1 MDNIFTSYNERR
13 IPSMMKKTLSIPIGA
28 AVAGVV
34 SLIVVK
40 KCKAVIKKVEK
51 ELEEEWRG
59 TKKW

>member
-1 MDNIFTSYNERR
+1 
-13 IPSMMKKTLSIPIGA
+13 MMKKTLSIPIGA

-40 KCKAVIKKVEK
+40 KYKAVIKKVEK